1 MSQYLLLKKLRVQ
14 NANALSSPFTFGF
27 PAVTAFMGFAHR
39 IQREFNPTNDPDSF
53 LCAGVGI
60 VSHQFTMQDYQE
72 GYNRCLKIT
81 ANPTEKEE
89 SLDKFDKKGEY
100 HPMERPSFI
109 EEGRCHLT
117 ISLLLEIENL
127 PSSNDRFLQKI
138 RNLLAS
144 HLKLAGGDIL
154 YRPDLEKENIRLIQD
169 EATNFR
175 QLIPGYALVER
186 KDLMVKAM
194 QAGQDALDALYD
206 ALVVKHQCN
215 QDEQDAVIWQSQRE
229 HEGWIVPIAT
239 GFHALTPAAFAEQQR
254 DAETPHR
261 FAEAVVTLGEF
272 KMPLPSRFPKGFKD
286 LMWRYQQQGDLYLC
300 TQNANQDS
308 V

>member
-53 LCAGVGI
+53 LCTGVGI

-81 ANPTEKEE
+81 ANP
-89 SLDKFDKKGEY
+89 LDKDGD
-100 HPMERPSFI
+100 RPSFI
-109 EEGRCHLT
+109 EEGRCHLVV
-117 ISLLLEIENL
+117 SLLLEIENL
-127 PSSNDRFLQKI
+127 PSSNDKFLQKI
-138 RNLLAS
+138 RNLLAG

-169 EATNFR
+169 EVTNFR

-186 KDLMVKAM
+186 KDLMLKAM

-215 QDEQDAVIWQSQRE
+215 QDEQGAVTWQSQRE

-239 GFHALTPAAFAEQQR
+239 GFHALTSAAFAEQQR
-254 DAETPHR
+254 DADTPHR

>member
-39 IQREFNPTNDPDSF
+39 IQREFNPENDQNGF
-53 LCAGVGI
+53 LCTGVGI
-60 VSHQFTMQDYQE
+60 ISHHFTMQDYQE

-81 ANPTEKEE
+81 ANP
-89 SLDKFDKKGEY
+89 LDKDGD
-100 HPMERPSFI
+100 RPSFI
-109 EEGRCHLT
+109 EEGHCHLT
-117 ISLLLEIENL
+117 VSLLLEIENL

-138 RNLLAS
+138 RNLLAGQ
-144 HLKLAGGDIL
+144 LKLAGGDIL
-154 YRPDLEKENIRLIQD
+154 YRPDLEKENVRLIQD
-169 EATNFR
+169 IAANFR
-175 QLIPGYALVER
+175 QFISGYALVER

-206 ALVVKHQCN
+206 ALVVKHQCS
-215 QDEQDAVIWQSQRE
+215 QDEQGAVTWQSQRE

-239 GFHALTPAAFAEQQR
+239 GFHALTPAALAEQQR
-254 DAETPHR
+254 DADTPHR
-261 FAEAVVTLGEF
+261 FAEAIVTLGEF
-272 KMPLPSRFPKGFKD
+272 KMPLPARFSNGFKD